1 MVSDIKF
8 NLVFDINMEFLK
20 ILKQELSHN
29 SGTPLIIITKDPHF
43 IMEILSHS
51 SLFMHIQSSKEILS
65 AIQISISR

>member
-65 AIQISISR
+65 AIQMSISR

>member
-20 ILKQELSHN
+20 ILKQELYHN

-65 AIQISISR
+65 AIQMSISR